1 MIELRSSLQIFIFP
15 SPIILNY
22 SIISSTFSFTLEKNN
37 CILLFPP
44 HNYLDGVDR
53 HQCKQGKRV
62 LIQS

>member
-15 SPIILNY
+15 PPTILNY
-22 SIISSTFSFTLEKNN
+22 SIISSTFTLEKNN